1 MESDRM
7 NCTIHSI
14 RASSAIANRIWT
26 FRKWISRNNYHMT
39 FQSKVKKKR
48 SLPFQIEL
56 IRWWS
61 HSAQCA
67 SSSSSSSWTSP
78 VNVRTF
84 DSFQIKWV
92 TNKHILKQQ
101 NNQCLAWSN
110 HKAISKNGIEN
121 QLRKKNRKLHNN
133 TKHDKADTI

>member
-1 MESDRM
+1 M

-14 RASSAIANRIWT
+14 RASSAIANWIWT

-39 FQSKVKKKR
+39 FQSKVKKNVRYRFKSNWFDGDR
-48 SLPFQIEL
+48 TA
-56 IRWWS
+56 
-61 HSAQCA
+61 HSALHHHHHRHEHHQWTCA
-67 SSSSSSSWTSP
+67 L
-78 VNVRTF
+78 F
-84 DSFQIKWV
+84 HSFQIKWV

-110 HKAISKNGIEN
+110 HKTISKNGIEN